1 MCSRLDQN
9 NEVVTALLR
18 FSAKAKASNKSL
30 LPRIKFNIGIGQPA
44 FILRHADEQPIFEE
58 SIFGFVPGWAKEV
71 KKLYFNARTEGDY
84 NPDNTKGY
92 TGQMGIFNKPAF
104 REAIAQHRCIV
115 PISAFYEG
123 PEKEKLKNPFRL
135 ESPSHPVLFL
145 AGIYSLHLDPSSKQ
159 ILSRFAVLTTP
170 ANEATMSIGHHR
182 CPLMLADT
190 KLEEWLNPKTSTES
204 LLLHLQTPWQPNDMR
219 TFAIDP
225 QAIKNTYSDTAPAE
239 RHELLLF

>member
-9 NEVVTALLR
+9 SEVVNAILR
-18 FSAKAKASNKSL
+18 FVVKGNTTNSALK
-30 LPRIKFNIGIGQPA
+30 PRIKFNIGIGQPA
-44 FILRHADEQPIFEE
+44 CILRHAEEQLILEE

-71 KKLYFNARTEGDY
+71 KKLYLNARTEGDY
-84 NPDNTKGY
+84 NPDNSRGY

-104 REAIAQHRCIV
+104 REAIAHHRCIV

-135 ESPSHPVLFL
+135 ESPSHSVLYL
-145 AGIYSLHLDPSSKQ
+145 AGIYSIHLDPSSKHY
-159 ILSRFAVLTTP
+159 LSRFAVLTTP
-170 ANEATMSIGHHR
+170 ANEATLSIGHHR

-190 KLEEWLNPKTSTES
+190 QLEEWLNPNTSTKN

-219 TFAIDP
+219 TVAIVP
-225 QAIKNTYSDTAPAE
+225 QAIKHTYNDTAPKE